1 MNSVN
6 LIGRITK
13 DIEVRY
19 TSGNDPLAVVRFSI
33 AIDRGKDKNGKDR
46 GADFP
51 NIIAFGKTA
60 ENIGKYFAKGD
71 KIGITGHIQT
81 RSYEKDGRKV
91 YTTDVACDRFD
102 FCNGQSNA
110 KPATQPAPQQEYPGY
125 ETIDDA
131 DVPF

>member
-19 TSGNDPLAVVRFSI
+19 TSGNDPLAVVRFSV
-33 AIDRGKDKNGKDR
+33 AIDRGKDKNGNDR

-51 NIIAFGKTA
+51 NIIAFGRTA

-81 RSYEKDGRKV
+81 GSYEKDGRKV
-91 YTTDVACDRFD
+91 YTTDIVCDRFD

-110 KPATQPAPQQEYPGY
+110 KPAPAAQQEYPGY